1 MAAMRESSRPGASV
15 AAAVTIVP
23 SSDPP
28 AGAAADPAET
38 IRPFVAADHARIAQ
52 HITEVA
58 EAVVHRLISAGV
70 TLETALGLMDGHRA
84 ADRIQLA
91 TDELD
96 QAITDL
102 RNAVFRRAPI

>member
-1 MAAMRESSRPGASV
+1 MAAVRKSSGPGASV
-15 AAAVTIVP
+15 AAAMTIAS

-28 AGAAADPAET
+28 AGAAANPAET
-38 IRPFVAADHARIAQ
+38 IRPFAAADHARIAQ

>member
-1 MAAMRESSRPGASV
+1 
-15 AAAVTIVP
+15 
-23 SSDPP
+23 
-28 AGAAADPAET
+28 
-38 IRPFVAADHARIAQ
+38 
-52 HITEVA
+52 
-58 EAVVHRLISAGV
+58 
-70 TLETALGLMDGHRA
+70 MDGHRA